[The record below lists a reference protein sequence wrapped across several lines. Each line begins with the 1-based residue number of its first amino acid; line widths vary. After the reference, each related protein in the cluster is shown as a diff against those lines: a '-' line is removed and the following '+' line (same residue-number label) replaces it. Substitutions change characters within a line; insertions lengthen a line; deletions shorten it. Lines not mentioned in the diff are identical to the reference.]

1 MCTLTSTKPFEVF
14 TKCKEHLA
22 IKITDPPTRCP
33 LFTFLITKRHSNF
46 SFLTWSKKE
55 GRHYGHIQNVSIWR
69 SCVHSEQPSILISL
83 LFLTLHRAEELGNKL
98 KRKMLFLLYIPLLL
112 PLLFLA
118 FAPES
123 NSFHRFTI
131 KTVERGKINFRWKT
145 HPMAFPS
152 THLLHLSSP
161 VSLLE
166 IQLVLRKPFFFFF
179 PRQRRTRE
187 EKASRAALSRG
198 DAAQQ
203 RAAFALAR
211 RLPARSCHLLPTH
224 PERRAHLAL
233 LFQPRNSPFVQ
244 VTACENSRSASV
256 GSVVPINKS
265 AETTLPLR
273 ETRAAQIARDKAEW
287 RWLYPTNSLPSCW
300 SDPL

>member
-1 MCTLTSTKPFEVF
+1 MENPSNGFSLNTF
-14 TKCKEHLA
+14 T
-22 IKITDPPTRCP
+22 P
-33 LFTFLITKRHSNF
+33 
-46 SFLTWSKKE
+46 SFLPCFSPWNTA
-55 GRHYGHIQNVSIWR
+55 
-69 SCVHSEQPSILISL
+69 
-83 LFLTLHRAEELGNKL
+83 RAEK
-98 KRKMLFLLYIPLLL
+98 
-112 PLLFLA
+112 A
-118 FAPES
+118 F
-123 NSFHRFTI
+123 
-131 KTVERGKINFRWKT
+131 
-145 HPMAFPS
+145 
-152 THLLHLSSP
+152 
-161 VSLLE
+161 
-166 IQLVLRKPFFFFF
+166 FFFFF

-233 LFQPRNSPFVQ
+233 LFQPHNSPFVQ

-300 SDPL
+300 SDPLWWDGFLYCFSPAKWMQQNSKPNPAFSLDSQLALARISSRPETFILQQGSNENYKWLISLHYC